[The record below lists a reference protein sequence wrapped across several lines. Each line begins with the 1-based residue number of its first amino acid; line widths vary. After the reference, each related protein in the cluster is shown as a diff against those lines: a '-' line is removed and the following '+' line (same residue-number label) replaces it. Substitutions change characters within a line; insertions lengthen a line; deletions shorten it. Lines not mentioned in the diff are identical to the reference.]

1 MSRKLSFIAIV
12 VLVILGIAYS
22 QKQETSNQRQLFL
35 VFLKRPANPPQ
46 LDKEA
51 AEKLQNEHMANIRKM
66 YAENK
71 LVMAG
76 PFGADTPLRGIF
88 VLTASSA
95 EEATK
100 WANEYPAVKAG
111 RLAIDVRGPWR
122 IKPEEA
128 IHHLDQETQGLE
140 QYTLVCMFRGEKWTP
155 EFPLKDYLPKHL
167 AFLQDMMSKGK
178 IAVAGPF
185 TDRGDPLGVSIYT
198 VPADEAMKLAQDDPL
213 VKAGYFKLEP
223 HAWLTG
229 KGVLAP
235 GMPFKPQPH

>member
-1 MSRKLSFIAIV
+1 MPRKLSFIAIV
-12 VLVILGIAYS
+12 VLAVLGIACG
-22 QKQETSNQRQLFL
+22 QKPETSNQRQFFF
-35 VFLKRPANPPQ
+35 VFLKRPTNAPQ

-51 AEKLQNEHMANIRKM
+51 AGKLQAEHMANIKKM
-66 YAENK
+66 YAENR

-76 PFGADTPLRGIF
+76 PFGEDTPLRGIF
-88 VLTASSA
+88 VLTAGSL
-95 EEATK
+95 EEAK
-100 WANEYPAVKAG
+100 NWAGEDPAVKAG
-111 RLAIDVRGPWR
+111 RLMVDVRGPWR
-122 IKPEEA
+122 IEPEA
-128 IHHLDQETQGLE
+128 IHHVDKETQGLE
-140 QYTLVCMFRGEKWTP
+140 QYTLMCMFRGEKWTP

-167 AFLQDMMSKGK
+167 AFIKDMISQGK

-198 VPADEAMKLAQDDPL
+198 VSADEAMKLAQDDPL

-235 GMPFKPQPH
+235 GMPFKMPQ

>member
-1 MSRKLSFIAIV
+1 MPRKLSFIATVI
-12 VLVILGIAYS
+12 LVALGIAYS
-22 QKQETSNQRQLFL
+22 QKQETSDQRQFFF
-35 VFLKRPANPPQ
+35 VFLKRPANAPQ

-51 AEKLQNEHMANIRKM
+51 SEKLQAEHMANIKKM
-66 YAENK
+66 YAENR

-76 PFGADTPLRGIF
+76 PFAEDTPLRGIF
-88 VLTASSA
+88 VLTASSL
-95 EEATK
+95 EEAK
-100 WANEYPAVKAG
+100 NWASEDPVVKAG
-111 RLAIDVRGPWR
+111 RLMVDVRGPWR
-122 IKPEEA
+122 IEPEA
-128 IHHLDQETQGLE
+128 IHHVDKETQGLE

-167 AFLQDMMSKGK
+167 AFIHDMMSKGK

-198 VPADEAMKLAQDDPL
+198 VPADEVLKLAQDDPL

-235 GMPFKPQPH
+235 GMPFKPRQ

>member
-1 MSRKLSFIAIV
+1 MTRKLLFIAIV
-12 VLVILGIAYS
+12 VLVALEIACS
-22 QKQETSNQRQLFL
+22 QKQEASGQRQFFF
-35 VFLKRPANPPQ
+35 VFLKRPANAPQ

-51 AEKLQNEHMANIRKM
+51 AEKLQAEHMANIKKM
-66 YAENK
+66 YAENR
-71 LVMAG
+71 LVVAG
-76 PFGADTPLRGIF
+76 PFAEDTPLRGIF
-88 VLTASSA
+88 VLTASSL
-95 EEATK
+95 EEAK
-100 WANEYPAVKAG
+100 NWAAEDPVVKAG
-111 RLAIDVRGPWR
+111 RLMVDVRGPWR
-122 IKPEEA
+122 IEPEV
-128 IHHLDQETQGLE
+128 IHHTDNETQGLE

-167 AFLQDMMSKGK
+167 AFIQDMLSKGK

-198 VPADEAMKLAQDDPL
+198 VPADEAIKLAQDDPL

-235 GMPFKPQPH
+235 GMPFKPQQ